1 MWFCAI
7 IEYWNQQK
15 DKHINELSRL
25 LPVLAPVN
33 GALIQCIRSEGKT
46 VNWTHSV
53 LLRRCVWRCS
63 FELEVG
69 EHRHRLGQ
77 V

>member
-15 DKHINELSRL
+15 DRHINELSRL

-33 GALIQCIRSEGKT
+33 GALIQYPERRKDSQLDTLRFVET
-46 VNWTHSV
+46 VC
-53 LLRRCVWRCS
+53 LALQLR
-63 FELEVG
+63 VG
-69 EHRHRLGQ
+69 GR
-77 V
+77 